1 MVYGD
6 LQFFDIIVF
15 AVIAIFIIYRLRSV
29 LGKRT
34 GYQKN
39 LTTNQYSEEK
49 KAQIKKNTPQLK
61 DNEQKLL
68 KIYEVVEDF
77 DHKSFLDGAKKAF
90 EMIIGAYNQGE
101 KKTLKGLV
109 SKDVFAAFEKAIDN
123 KTNNPNSQFYSLVID
138 GVEDAKVENNV
149 VKITLRFTSEQFTNE
164 DENTVIKK
172 QDLWTF
178 EKKADSKSPE
188 WILTST

>member
-39 LTTNQYSEEK
+39 LTTNQFSEEK
-49 KAQIKKNTPQLK
+49 KAQIKKNIPQLK

-90 EMIIGAYNQGE
+90 EIIISAYNQGE

-149 VKITLRFTSEQFTNE
+149 VKITLRFTSEQFTND

>member
-15 AVIAIFIIYRLRSV
+15 AVIAVFIIYRLRSV

-34 GYQKN
+34 GYQKK

-49 KAQIKKNTPQLK
+49 KAQIKKNIPQLK

-68 KIYEVVEDF
+68 KIYEVIEDF

-90 EMIIGAYNQGE
+90 EIIISAYNQGE
-101 KKTLKGLV
+101 KNTLKGLV

-149 VKITLRFTSEQFTNE
+149 VKITLRFTSEQFRND

-172 QDLWTF
+172 QDFWTF

>member
-49 KAQIKKNTPQLK
+49 KVQTKKNTPQLK

-90 EMIIGAYNQGE
+90 EIIISAYNQGE
-101 KKTLKGLV
+101 KKTLKELV

-123 KTNNPNSQFYSLVID
+123 KTNNPNSQFYSLIIE
-138 GVEDAKVENNV
+138 GVEGAKVENNV
-149 VKITLRFTSEQFTNE
+149 VKITLRFTSEQFTND
-164 DENTVIKK
+164 DEKTVIKK

>member
-15 AVIAIFIIYRLRSV
+15 AVIAIFIIYRLRNV

-39 LTTNQYSEEK
+39 LTANQYSEEK

-90 EMIIGAYNQGE
+90 EIIINAYNQGE

-149 VKITLRFTSEQFTNE
+149 VKITLRFTSEQFTND

>member
-90 EMIIGAYNQGE
+90 EIIISAYNQGE

-123 KTNNPNSQFYSLVID
+123 KTNNPNSQFYSLVIE

-149 VKITLRFTSEQFTNE
+149 VKITLRFTSEQFTND
-164 DENTVIKK
+164 DEKTVIKK

>member
-49 KAQIKKNTPQLK
+49 KVQTKKNTPQLK
-61 DNEQKLL
+61 DNERKLL

-90 EMIIGAYNQGE
+90 EIIISAYNQGE

-123 KTNNPNSQFYSLVID
+123 KTNNPNSQFYSLVIE

-149 VKITLRFTSEQFTNE
+149 VKITLRFTSEQFTND

>member
-90 EMIIGAYNQGE
+90 EIIISAYNQGE
-101 KKTLKGLV
+101 KKTLKRLV

-123 KTNNPNSQFYSLVID
+123 KTNNPNSQFYSLIIE

-149 VKITLRFTSEQFTNE
+149 VKITLRFTSEQFTND
-164 DENTVIKK
+164 DEKTVIKK

>member
-49 KAQIKKNTPQLK
+49 KAQIKKNIPQLK

-90 EMIIGAYNQGE
+90 EIIISAYNQGE
-101 KKTLKGLV
+101 KKTLEGLV

-149 VKITLRFTSEQFTNE
+149 VKITLRFTSEQFTND
-164 DENTVIKK
+164 DEKTVIKK

>member
-1 MVYGD
+1 MAYGD

-15 AVIAIFIIYRLRSV
+15 AVIAVFLIYRLRNV

-39 LTTNQYSEEK
+39 PTSNQYTSK
-49 KAQIKKNTPQLK
+49 KSTPSKKYIPQLK

-68 KIYEVVEDF
+68 TIYEAIEGF

-90 EMIIGAYNQGE
+90 EIIISAYNQGE
-101 KKTLKGLV
+101 TKTLKGLV
-109 SKDVFAAFEKAIDN
+109 SKDVFSAFEKAINN
-123 KTNNPNSQFYSLVID
+123 KNNNPSSQFYSLVID
-138 GVEDAKVENNV
+138 GIEDAKLENNI
-149 VKITLRFTSEQFTNE
+149 VKITLRFTSEQFTND
-164 DENTVIKK
+164 DENTIIKK
-172 QDLWTF
+172 QDVWTF
-178 EKKADSKSPE
+178 EKKVNSKSPE

>member
-49 KAQIKKNTPQLK
+49 KAQIKKNIPQLK

-90 EMIIGAYNQGE
+90 EIIISAYNQGE

-123 KTNNPNSQFYSLVID
+123 KTNNPNSQFYSLVIE

-149 VKITLRFTSEQFTNE
+149 VKITLRFTSEQFTND
-164 DENTVIKK
+164 DEKTVIKK

>member
-1 MVYGD
+1 MGYGD

-90 EMIIGAYNQGE
+90 EIIISAYNQGE

-123 KTNNPNSQFYSLVID
+123 KTNNPNSQFYSLIIE

-149 VKITLRFTSEQFTNE
+149 VKITLRFTSEQFTND
-164 DENTVIKK
+164 DEKTVIKK

>member
-90 EMIIGAYNQGE
+90 EIIISAYNQGE

-123 KTNNPNSQFYSLVID
+123 KTNNPNSQFYSLIIE

-149 VKITLRFTSEQFTNE
+149 VKITLRFTSEQFTND
-164 DENTVIKK
+164 DEKTVIKK